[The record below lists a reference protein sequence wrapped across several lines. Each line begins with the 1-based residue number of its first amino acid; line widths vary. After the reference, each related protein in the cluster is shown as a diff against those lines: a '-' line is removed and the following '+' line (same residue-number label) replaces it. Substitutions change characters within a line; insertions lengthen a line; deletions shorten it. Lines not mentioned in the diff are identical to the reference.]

1 MASSSSSTSFAAAR
15 NCLTTTSTRS
25 CITDGFRDQARA
37 IESVRQGQLCL
48 EVLGRRT
55 DGFHELR
62 TVFQTISLAD
72 TLEVE
77 FTPGKLTRAELESD
91 IDIPDNLVLRAARAV
106 MEATNA
112 RGVARFRLTKRIPM
126 GGGLGGG
133 STDAAAVLLALPELT
148 GKRLAWDR
156 LVEIAAGLGSDVPFF
171 LMGGTAIGLGRGTE
185 LYPIADAKA
194 AHVLLVTPGIHV
206 STPEAYRA
214 LERPLLSDAPQAGPN
229 VSQQLAL
236 QLAEGADWS
245 AHARNDFEQAVF
257 SRHPELK
264 RLKAKLTRLGA
275 KPALMS
281 GSGSSLFGVFET
293 AADLRRATDAFRNTA
308 VYPIS
313 FLSRSRYRTVLR
325 TVERMSRIERTVSTQ
340 MP

>member
-1 MASSSSSTSFAAAR
+1 MSSIRRARLKAFAKV
-15 NCLTTTSTRS
+15 N
-25 CITDGFRDQARA
+25 
-37 IESVRQGQLCL
+37 LCL
-48 EVLGRRT
+48 EVLGRRP

-133 STDAAAVLLALPELT
+133 STDAAAVLLALPALT
-148 GKRLAWDR
+148 GKRLPWDR

-214 LERPLLSDAPQAGPN
+214 LQRPLLSDAPPAGPPMGTN

-264 RLKAKLTRLGA
+264 RLKTKLTRLGA

-293 AADLRRATDAFRNTA
+293 AADLRRAADAFRNTA
-308 VYPIS
+308 VFPIS

-340 MP
+340 RP